1 MKIAG
6 QVHFCQKI
14 TSGTITVLCDSL
26 KDSVMRFVCM
36 MDSLSSAVNLF
47 ETVKMGKGSF
57 HILS

>member
-14 TSGTITVLCDSL
+14 TSGIITVLCDSL
-26 KDSVMRFVCM
+26 KDSVMRVVCM

-47 ETVKMGKGSF
+47 ETVNIFG
-57 HILS
+57 